1 MSRIITVVAVVR
13 VELEPAARFTA
24 GLRDVPGHSDA
35 LVWRIWGRVGKI
47 HRLARRRAKPWRL
60 VSRAVPSV
68 WRFDSNMFSLRDL
81 SRLRGRVETD
91 GVGVGVCG
99 VECGPRVL

>member
-35 LVWRIWGRVGKI
+35 LVWHIWGRVGDLPSGEPVGQTVASGVAWGAVGVGGWI
-47 HRLARRRAKPWRL
+47 ARCSAYVICP
-60 VSRAVPSV
+60 
-68 WRFDSNMFSLRDL
+68 
-81 SRLRGRVETD
+81 RLRGRVETH
-91 GVGVGVCG
+91 GVGVSAGG
-99 VECGPRVL
+99 VEHVPRVL